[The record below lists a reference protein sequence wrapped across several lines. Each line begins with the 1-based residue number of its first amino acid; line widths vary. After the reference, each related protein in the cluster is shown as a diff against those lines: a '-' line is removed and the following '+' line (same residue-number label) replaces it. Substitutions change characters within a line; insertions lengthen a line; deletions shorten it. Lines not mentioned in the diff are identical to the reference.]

1 MAVLIVAGVAVVTV
15 AVSFAVEF
23 ISIRLV
29 EKAAEDYKNQVNVEV
44 ESEAEPQGTSLEDL
58 NTGIVLVQWCIVLF
72 NYRILFE
79 WELNV
84 ENIFPAPSTKL
95 NPMHILWSNQ
105 SPHQAVSRITRDH
118 LVRGTH

>member
-23 ISIRLV
+23 ISMRLV

-58 NTGIVLVQWCIVLF
+58 DTGIVLVQWCIVLF

-95 NPMHILWSNQ
+95 NPMHM
-105 SPHQAVSRITRDH
+105 PHTMV
-118 LVRGTH
+118 